1 VTDPRHLVWIASVPW
16 DGIPGTERQ
25 MVTAMTRYAP
35 VLWVDPPLSVI
46 TPARLSGRV
55 TGGIVPSLSEPAPGV
70 TRLTTVALPG
80 LTRPGV
86 RATTAPL
93 LRAQISWALR
103 RLRVRPSAVVSGYL
117 EDVLGRW
124 GPAVNVLYCTDD
136 YVAGAGLMGLSA
148 DRLRAQERLALARA
162 DVVAVVSPTLA
173 DHWSALGADPVLI
186 PNGCSDS
193 DPWPPEKAAPTG
205 LPRPVLGLVGQLS
218 ERIDLD
224 ILTALSDAG
233 FALLLVGPRDPRWE
247 AERFAEL
254 AGRPAVHHTG
264 RIPAASVPAY
274 LAAIDVGITPYTASD
289 FNRASFPLKTLEYL
303 AAGRPVVSTD
313 LPGARWLLDDLARA
327 GRAVAGQGPA
337 EIMTLA
343 STPAEFVSA
352 ARRMVPGPRGGKE
365 QARRE
370 QCRAFATR
378 HSWARRADALAAA
391 IGFTPAATEPRPGRH
406 VQQSG

>member
-1 VTDPRHLVWIASVPW
+1 
-16 DGIPGTERQ
+16 
-25 MVTAMTRYAP
+25 
-35 VLWVDPPLSVI
+35 VI
-46 TPARLSGRV
+46 TPARLTGRV
-55 TGGIVPSLSEPAPGV
+55 TGGIVPSLSAPAPGV

-117 EDVLGRW
+117 DDVLGRW

-148 DRLRAQERLALARA
+148 DRLRGQERLALARA
-162 DVVAVVSPTLA
+162 DVLAVVSPTLA

-186 PNGCSDS
+186 PNGCSDT
-193 DPWPPEKAAPTG
+193 DPWPYGEAAPTG

-254 AGRPAVHHTG
+254 TGRPGVHYTG
-264 RIPAASVPAY
+264 PVPAASVPAY

-289 FNRASFPLKTLEYL
+289 FNLASFPLKTLEYL

-313 LPGARWLLDDLARA
+313 LPGARWLLEDLARA
-327 GRAVAGQGPA
+327 GPVVTGEPPA

-352 ARRMVPGPRGGKE
+352 VHRMVPGPGGGKE

-378 HSWARRADALAAA
+378 HSWARRGDALAAA
-391 IGFTPAATEPRPGRH
+391 IGFRPAAAEPRPGRD
-406 VQQSG
+406 VPQSG